1 MSFTFTNDPAN
12 SNRDAVR
19 ILIDDRTD
27 TGHQLSDE
35 TIAWLIA
42 DHNGLYYAAAQGADI
57 IAGQFSDAV
66 SEKSVGDLKIKK
78 GAGDPVAKYKALAAQ
93 LRTQAAIK
101 GFKAFSGGITISG
114 KQTELDDTDRL
125 PDEAAIGMHDND
137 DHLAGS
143 TSGRM
148 FF

>member
-1 MSFTFTNDPAN
+1 M
-12 SNRDAVR
+12 
-19 ILIDDRTD
+19 LLDDRTD
-27 TGHQLSDE
+27 SGHQLSDE

-42 DHNGLYYAAAQGADI
+42 DHNGLYFAAAAGADI
-57 IAGQFSDAV
+57 IGSQFAAAV

-78 GAGDPVAKYKALAAQ
+78 GAGDPVAKYAALAAT
-93 LRTQAAIK
+93 LRTQGAIK

-125 PDEAAIGMHDND
+125 PDQAAIGMHDND
-137 DHLAGS
+137 DGGGGS
-143 TSGRM
+143 TSARM